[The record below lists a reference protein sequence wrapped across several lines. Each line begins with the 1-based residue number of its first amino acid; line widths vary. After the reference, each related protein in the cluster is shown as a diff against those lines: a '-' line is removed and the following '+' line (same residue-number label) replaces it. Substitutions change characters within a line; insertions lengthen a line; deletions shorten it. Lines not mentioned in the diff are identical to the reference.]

1 MSYELLSEHSGL
13 SQNTIKKIIAV
24 LTQHPELEKA
34 VLYGSRAKG
43 NYRPGSDIDLTLF
56 GNNLTFAQLNKIE
69 IQLDDI
75 LLPYS
80 FDLSLFQH
88 IENPALIEHIMRVG
102 IVFYQKP

>member
-13 SQNTIKKIIAV
+13 SQNTINKIIAV